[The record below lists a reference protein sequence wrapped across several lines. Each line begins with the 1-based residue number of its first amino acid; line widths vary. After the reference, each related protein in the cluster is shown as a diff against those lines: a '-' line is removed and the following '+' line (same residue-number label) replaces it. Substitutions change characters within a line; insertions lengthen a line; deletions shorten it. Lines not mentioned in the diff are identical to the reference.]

1 MMGSDL
7 LRLFET
13 ILFKDI
19 KDTDEYGIHIKKYE
33 RGELI
38 SPDEITD
45 VGIVLNGNIKIYKN
59 DLSGGISII
68 EHIDPGELIGETSV
82 MLSDTSEN
90 ITYICS
96 KKTDVAYFDWK
107 SVFKNPQLAERF
119 AVMLAENRKK
129 LRERAMVLSGRSIR
143 EKLKCYFEIIMAKK
157 GKKSFTLPGTMGSI
171 ANFLSVDRS
180 AMSREIKKMKEEEL
194 IRIEKHT
201 VTILWEIDS

>member
-1 MMGSDL
+1 M
-7 LRLFET
+7 RLFET

-45 VGIVLNGNIKIYKN
+45 VGIVLNGSMKIYKN

-68 EHIDPGELIGETSV
+68 EHIEPGELIGETSV
-82 MLSDTSEN
+82 LLSDISEN

-143 EKLKCYFEIIMAKK
+143 DKLKCYFEITAAKK

-194 IRIEKHT
+194 IKIEKHT
-201 VTILWEIDS
+201 VTILWEIDV